1 MLDDE
6 LELQQRHQ
14 EGIRLRRADRATV
27 ISGDSGNANKWM
39 SEVTE
44 VTEMVVTDSMNA
56 NNKGTDKMT
65 RISG

>member
-1 MLDDE
+1 M
-6 LELQQRHQ
+6 
-14 EGIRLRRADRATV
+14 